1 MVDTPRS
8 SADGSGRGKGGRKRA
23 PSSSPPQP
31 PSPASPIKRSKAGA
45 TGKGKEKAEADKPQ
59 EKAPVAAAAAAE
71 KATTSSRHAV
81 EEEVCK
87 ALASLA
93 AQDRL
98 AAAATG
104 SQARQPPNPGPW
116 ARLLSQFSETPHL
129 TISNRLCAIG
139 FNSVTLCML
148 RHLEES
154 GQCLLEVTGEPG
166 WVQVNRRNIIKGTT
180 TPLADGDEVIIS
192 HYKNAYIFQYLL
204 NGNEAPISVSA
215 GENNQRVS
223 QTFTDGL
230 KRGILC
236 PDAIQVTL
244 ENFPYYLS
252 ENTKSKLLTT
262 ASIHMEHRGKRFIRS
277 LWGISSLNQRIMLSS
292 SSGTE
297 IYQEKIVKAL
307 AKKFGARL
315 LIVDSL
321 LLPSARCTKVPESPN
336 GVTFGKGSRVKYIG
350 PITKPPFHT
359 FMHRGPTNGYRGRVM
374 LAFENNVGSFHKVG
388 VRFDKPIP
396 GGNDLGGLCDK
407 DHGFFCPVNELLP
420 SSSSD
425 KQFGIDELNQVIS
438 EESQSST
445 LIVFVKDLERTLT
458 RSPESHESLGKE
470 LPPGVLII
478 ASYTWATSQIDK
490 SPPKGLS
497 FPALGNDAQALINSL
512 LGSSGS
518 KLQER
523 NNDYSIKHLTKLFPN
538 RIYIEPPKDKA
549 QLSYLNQQIRLD
561 AESLRAKANVLSI
574 RKFLTQCEI
583 ECHDVEE
590 LPITDR
596 LLTHDDVDKVIG
608 YGISYHLEHD
618 KPNMDAKPVLSTE
631 SLKHGLERI
640 QRESMASSSSKKALK
655 DVVTENEFER
665 SLLSNVIAPHEI
677 GVTFDD
683 IGALECVK
691 DTLKELIITPL
702 KRPELFSKGQ
712 LLKPAKGILLFGPP
726 GTGKT
731 MLAKAVATESGASF
745 MNVSMSSITPKWF
758 GEGEKYVKAIFS
770 LASKLSPAVIFLDE
784 VDSMLGKRQNR
795 EEPETTRRM
804 KNEFMVNWEGLLTKD
819 DERVVVLAATNRP
832 YDLDEAVIRRLPRRL
847 MVNLPNAPNRERIL
861 KLILSKEALAEDVS
875 LESVANMTD
884 GYSGS
889 DLKNLCVTAAGRPI
903 RDLLER
909 EIKEKSVAIA
919 EGRPEPA
926 LLTADDIRP
935 LRMDDFKSAHDQVC
949 ASVPVDSEN
958 MRELI
963 RWHDQYGDGGS
974 RSKSKE
980 QASSYYI

>member
-8 SADGSGRGKGGRKRA
+8 SADGSGRGKGGGKRA
-23 PSSSPPQP
+23 SSSRRRSPRPPPPPSSAPRRARRGRGRRRRRRTNPRRRR
-31 PSPASPIKRSKAGA
+31 PSPRRRRRRRRRRARGMLWRRRCARR
-45 TGKGKEKAEADKPQ
+45 
-59 EKAPVAAAAAAE
+59 
-71 KATTSSRHAV
+71 SRHWPRRN
-81 EEEVCK
+81 
-87 ALASLA
+87 
-93 AQDRL
+93 RL

-277 LWGISSLNQRIMLSS
+277 LWGISSLNQRILLSS

-297 IYQEKIVKAL
+297 IYQETIVKAL

-321 LLPSARCTKVPESPN
+321 LLPAARCTKVPESPN

-359 FMHRGPTNGYRGRVM
+359 FMHRGPSNGYRGRVM
-374 LAFENNVGSFHKVG
+374 LAFENNVSSFRKVG

-438 EESQSST
+438 EESKSST

-596 LLTHDDVDKVIG
+596 LLTHDDVDKVVG

-618 KPNMDAKPVLSTE
+618 KPNMDAKPVLPTE

-640 QRESMASSSSKKALK
+640 QSESMASSSSKKALK

-745 MNVSMSSITPKWF
+745 MNVSMSSIASKWF

-875 LESVANMTD
+875 LESVASMTD

-909 EIKEKSVAIA
+909 EQKEKSLAII

-949 ASVPVDSEN
+949 ASVPLDSEN

-963 RWHDQYGDGGS
+963 QWHDQYGDGGS
-974 RSKSKE
+974 RRKSKE
-980 QASSYYI
+980 QASSYYM

>member
-1 MVDTPRS
+1 MVDSPRS
-8 SADGSGRGKGGRKRA
+8 SADGSGRGKGGGKRA
-23 PSSSPPQP
+23 SSSRPPQP
-31 PSPASPIKRSKAGA
+31 PSSASPSKRPKADA
-45 TGKGKEKAEADKPQ
+45 TRKGKEKAEADKPQ

-71 KATTSSRHAV
+71 QATTSSRHAV
-81 EEEVCK
+81 EEEACK

-93 AQDRL
+93 ARNQ
-98 AAAATG
+98 G
-104 SQARQPPNPGPW
+104 SQARQPPNQGPW
-116 ARLLSQFSETPHL
+116 ARLLSQFSEVPHL
-129 TISNRLCAIG
+129 TISDRPCGIT
-139 FNSVTLCML
+139 FNSATLCML
-148 RHLEES
+148 RHLE
-154 GQCLLEVTGEPG
+154 
-166 WVQVNRRNIIKGTT
+166 
-180 TPLADGDEVIIS
+180 
-192 HYKNAYIFQYLL
+192 IFRYPL

-215 GENNQRVS
+215 GENYQSVS
-223 QTFTDGL
+223 QTFKDGL

-277 LWGISSLNQRIMLSS
+277 LWGILSLNQRILLSS

-297 IYQEKIVKAL
+297 IYQETIVKAL

-321 LLPSARCTKVPESPN
+321 LLPAARCTKVPEPLN

-350 PITKPPFHT
+350 PIIKPPFHT
-359 FMHRGPTNGYRGRVM
+359 FIHRGPSNGYRGRVM
-374 LAFENNVGSFHKVG
+374 LAFENNVSSFRKVG

-407 DHGFFCPVNELLP
+407 DHGFFCPFNELLP

-425 KQFGIDELNQVIS
+425 KQVGIDELNQVIS
-438 EESQSST
+438 EESKSST

-478 ASYTWATSQIDK
+478 ASYTLATSQIDK

-549 QLSYLNQQIRLD
+549 QLSYLNKQIRLD

-590 LPITDR
+590 LPITER
-596 LLTHDDVDKVIG
+596 LLTHDDVDKVVG

-618 KPNMDAKPVLSTE
+618 KPNMDAKPVLPTE

-640 QRESMASSSSKKALK
+640 QSESMASSSSTKALK
-655 DVVTENEFER
+655 DVVTENEFEK

-745 MNVSMSSITPKWF
+745 MNVSMSSIASKWF

-861 KLILSKEALAEDVS
+861 KLILSKEVLAEDVN
-875 LESVANMTD
+875 LESVASMTD

-909 EIKEKSVAIA
+909 EQKEKSLAIT
-919 EGRPEPA
+919 EGRPDPA

-949 ASVPVDSEN
+949 ASVPLDSEN

-963 RWHDQYGDGGS
+963 QWHDQYGDGGS
-974 RSKSKE
+974 RRKSKE
-980 QASSYYI
+980 QASSYYM

>member
-8 SADGSGRGKGGRKRA
+8 SADGSGRGKGGGKRA
-23 PSSSPPQP
+23 PSSSPHP
-31 PSPASPIKRSKAGA
+31 PSSASPIKRPKANA
-45 TGKGKEKAEADKPQ
+45 TGKGKEKEKAEADKPQ
-59 EKAPVAAAAAAE
+59 EKAPVAAAAAAAE

-93 AQDRL
+93 AQNGL

-116 ARLLSQFSETPHL
+116 ARLLSQFSEVPHL
-129 TISNRLCAIG
+129 TISDRPCPIS
-139 FNSVTLCML
+139 FNSATLCML

-154 GQCLLEVTGEPG
+154 GQCLLDVTGEQG

-180 TPLADGDEVIIS
+180 TPLADGDEVMIS
-192 HYKNAYIFQYLL
+192 QYKNAYVSISYHVLLLHWELALTCCQIFQYLL

-215 GENNQRVS
+215 GENNQGVS
-223 QTFTDGL
+223 QTFKDGL

-277 LWGISSLNQRIMLSS
+277 LWGISSLNQRILLSS

-297 IYQEKIVKAL
+297 IYQETIVKAL

-321 LLPSARCTKVPESPN
+321 LLPA
-336 GVTFGKGSRVKYIG
+336 GVGG
-350 PITKPPFHT
+350 PS
-359 FMHRGPTNGYRGRVM
+359 NGYRGRVM
-374 LAFENNVGSFHKVG
+374 LAFENNVSSFRKVG

-425 KQFGIDELNQVIS
+425 KQFGTDELNQVIS
-438 EESQSST
+438 EESKSST

-490 SPPKGLS
+490 
-497 FPALGNDAQALINSL
+497 
-512 LGSSGS
+512 GSSGS

-549 QLSYLNQQIRLD
+549 QLSNLNQQIRLD

-596 LLTHDDVDKVIG
+596 LLTHDDVDKVVG

-618 KPNMDAKPVLSTE
+618 KPNMDAKPVLPTE
-631 SLKHGLERI
+631 SLKHGLECI
-640 QRESMASSSSKKALK
+640 QSESMASSSSKKALK

-745 MNVSMSSITPKWF
+745 MNVSMSSIASKWF

-889 DLKNLCVTAAGRPI
+889 DLK
-903 RDLLER
+903 
-909 EIKEKSVAIA
+909 EKSLAIT

-974 RSKSKE
+974 RRKSKE
-980 QASSYYI
+980 LASSYYM

>member
-1 MVDTPRS
+1 MVDSPRS
-8 SADGSGRGKGGRKRA
+8 SADGSGRGKGGGKRA
-23 PSSSPPQP
+23 SSSRPPQP
-31 PSPASPIKRSKAGA
+31 PSSASPSKRPKADA
-45 TGKGKEKAEADKPQ
+45 TRKGKEKAEADKPQ

-71 KATTSSRHAV
+71 QATTSSRHAV
-81 EEEVCK
+81 EEEACK

-93 AQDRL
+93 ARNQ
-98 AAAATG
+98 G
-104 SQARQPPNPGPW
+104 SQARQPPNQGPW
-116 ARLLSQFSETPHL
+116 ARLLSQFSEVPHL
-129 TISNRLCAIG
+129 TISDRPCGIT
-139 FNSVTLCML
+139 FNSATLCML

-166 WVQVNRRNIIKGTT
+166 WVHVNRRNFIKGTT

-192 HYKNAYIFQYLL
+192 HYKNAYVSISYHVLLLRRELALTCCQIFQYPL

-215 GENNQRVS
+215 GENYQSVS
-223 QTFTDGL
+223 QTFKDGL

-277 LWGISSLNQRIMLSS
+277 LWGILSLNQRILLSS

-297 IYQEKIVKAL
+297 IYQETIVKAL

-321 LLPSARCTKVPESPN
+321 LLPA
-336 GVTFGKGSRVKYIG
+336 GVGG
-350 PITKPPFHT
+350 PS
-359 FMHRGPTNGYRGRVM
+359 NGYRGRVM
-374 LAFENNVGSFHKVG
+374 LAFENNVSSFRKVG

-407 DHGFFCPVNELLP
+407 DHGFFCPFNELLP

-425 KQFGIDELNQVIS
+425 KQVGIDELNQVIS
-438 EESQSST
+438 EESKSST

-478 ASYTWATSQIDK
+478 ASYTLATSQIDK
-490 SPPKGLS
+490 
-497 FPALGNDAQALINSL
+497 
-512 LGSSGS
+512 GSSGS

-549 QLSYLNQQIRLD
+549 QLSYLNKQIRLD

-596 LLTHDDVDKVIG
+596 LLTHDDVDKVVG

-618 KPNMDAKPVLSTE
+618 KPNMDAKPVLPTE

-640 QRESMASSSSKKALK
+640 QSESMASSSSTKALK
-655 DVVTENEFER
+655 DVVTENEFEK

-745 MNVSMSSITPKWF
+745 MNVSMSSIASKWF

-861 KLILSKEALAEDVS
+861 KLILSKEVLAEDVN
-875 LESVANMTD
+875 LESVASMTD

-889 DLKNLCVTAAGRPI
+889 DLK
-903 RDLLER
+903 
-909 EIKEKSVAIA
+909 EKSLAIT
-919 EGRPEPA
+919 EGRPDPA

-949 ASVPVDSEN
+949 ASVPLDSEN

-963 RWHDQYGDGGS
+963 QWHDQYGDGGS
-974 RSKSKE
+974 RRKSKE
-980 QASSYYI
+980 QASSYYM